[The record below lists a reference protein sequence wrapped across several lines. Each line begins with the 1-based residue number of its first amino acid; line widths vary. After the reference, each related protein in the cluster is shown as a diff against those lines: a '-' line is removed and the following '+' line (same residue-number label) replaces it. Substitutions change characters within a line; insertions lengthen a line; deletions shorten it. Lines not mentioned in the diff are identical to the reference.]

1 MDDPVI
7 RCHYCDQIADTIDHV
22 VPTSLL
28 NAVRDSGDLAL
39 IAAVQERRRRMT
51 VQCCRECNSLAG
63 AVYDQTLAERRRRI
77 AVKFERRHRRKLET
91 PDWSDTELM
100 ELSEW
105 LRGYVI
111 RSIMER
117 DELRRRLRAL
127 PR

>member
-7 RCHYCDQIADTIDHV
+7 RCYYCDQLADTIDHV

-28 NAVRDSGDLAL
+28 EAVRDSGDAAL

-51 VQCCRECNSLAG
+51 VQSCRECNGLAG

-77 AVKFERRHRRKLET
+77 AARFERRHRRELET
-91 PDWSDTELM
+91 PDWADSELM

-105 LRGYVI
+105 LRGYVM

-127 PR
+127 KR